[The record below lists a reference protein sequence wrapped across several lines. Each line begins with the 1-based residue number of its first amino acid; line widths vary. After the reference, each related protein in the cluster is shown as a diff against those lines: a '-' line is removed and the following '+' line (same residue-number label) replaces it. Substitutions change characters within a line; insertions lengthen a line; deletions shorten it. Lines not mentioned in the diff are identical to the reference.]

1 MPRLRFGAFLA
12 PHHPI
17 GEHPMLQFRRD
28 LDLVEHLDQLGYD
41 EFWCGEHH
49 SSGWE
54 MIASPEMFLA
64 AAGERTKRIKLATG
78 VVSLPYHHPFNVAQR
93 MVQLDHMTGGR
104 AIFGSGPGALA
115 SDAHTLGD
123 RSDGAARP
131 PGRGDRRHPPAVQ
144 RRARHRQES
153 DWFTLQ
159 DAALQLLPLQEEM
172 PFAVAS
178 QISPSGMTL
187 AGKHGIG
194 IISIGS
200 LSEEG
205 LNALPT
211 QWGFAEAAAA
221 KHGKTVDRKNWRV
234 LLSWHIAETREK
246 ARAEA
251 RDGLMRHHNEYIT
264 ATLQRPGARP
274 FTTPDEAVDKTAFSQ
289 GAVATIGTPDD
300 LVARIKS
307 VLEISGG
314 FGTVVGFV
322 HDWANPE
329 NTMRSWDMV
338 ARYVVPEINGYLAG
352 LRKSRDFVANNR
364 EYFDRAREAVMAKI
378 IENEAA
384 AAALAVTQVADAAPP
399 RPATCPTS
407 PGSGRGPDRPRGGQ
421 LSAGQS
427 ARLQCRE
434 IGGPALLLFAAQL
447 VQILPGV
454 DAGIVAVVEQQP
466 HGIIAD
472 RLDPDNRDMPL
483 PRHGPLLVAARAPAP
498 QRWGFRREGTRLA
511 ARTSVP
517 SSNSTRSTRSR
528 PFEPDLG
535 GDRPSVLQL
544 AGLLGQHDRDA
555 VAHRIGQASL
565 AADQFAC
572 FTVIF
577 QRALGQ
583 RTDQDLQQPRI
594 DRWLV
599 PRLGRVVHAPISVN
613 SRCGRPAHPAP
624 AHPSAA
630 APARPTPALHRWAPP
645 AAPAFPPART
655 GTPSPKSPPACRPA
669 SA

>member
-1 MPRLRFGAFLA
+1 MPRLNFGAFLA
-12 PHHPI
+12 PHHPV

-28 LDLVEHLDQLGYD
+28 LDLVEKLDQLGYE

-104 AIFGSGPGALA
+104 ALFGTGPGALPL
-115 SDAHTLGD
+115 DARTFGIDQTLLRD
-123 RSDGAARP
+123 RQDEAISIIRRLFKGERVTARS
-131 PGRGDRRHPPAVQ
+131 
-144 RRARHRQES
+144 E
-153 DWFTLQ
+153 WFTLQ

-200 LSEEG
+200 LSNEG

-221 KHGKTVDRKNWRV
+221 KHGTTVDRRNWRV

-274 FTTPDEAVDKTAFSQ
+274 FKTPDEAVDKTAFSE
-289 GAVATIGTPDD
+289 AAAATIGTPDD
-300 LVARIKS
+300 LIERIKS

-329 NTMRSWDMV
+329 NSARSWDMV

-364 EYFDRAREAVMAKI
+364 AVFDRSREAVMAKI
-378 IENEAA
+378 VENEAA
-384 AAALAVTQVADAAPP
+384 AAALAVTKSSMLGA
-399 RPATCPTS
+399 
-407 PGSGRGPDRPRGGQ
+407 
-421 LSAGQS
+421 SA
-427 ARLQCRE
+427 
-434 IGGPALLLFAAQL
+434 
-447 VQILPGV
+447 
-454 DAGIVAVVEQQP
+454 
-466 HGIIAD
+466 
-472 RLDPDNRDMPL
+472 
-483 PRHGPLLVAARAPAP
+483 
-498 QRWGFRREGTRLA
+498 
-511 ARTSVP
+511 
-517 SSNSTRSTRSR
+517 SNI
-528 PFEPDLG
+528 PDLEK
-535 GDRPSVLQL
+535 
-544 AGLLGQHDRDA
+544 
-555 VAHRIGQASL
+555 
-565 AADQFAC
+565 
-572 FTVIF
+572 
-577 QRALGQ
+577 
-583 RTDQDLQQPRI
+583 
-594 DRWLV
+594 
-599 PRLGRVVHAPISVN
+599 
-613 SRCGRPAHPAP
+613 
-624 AHPSAA
+624 
-630 APARPTPALHRWAPP
+630 
-645 AAPAFPPART
+645 ART
-655 GTPSPKSPPACRPA
+655 GTR
-669 SA
+669 